1 MKGQRITA
9 SVAAVAVVALV
20 LATVLSGCG
29 GDTTSTTTA
38 APTTTA
44 PAATTTVAPTTT
56 EAPTTAAA
64 PTTTDAPTTTIALP
78 EIIPGV
84 ATVLYENERFGFSL
98 YQPEDATIQTAGFE
112 AYLPLTQTPAA
123 AVVLPEALFAGT
135 NLSEAGVYVG
145 ASSVPGA
152 VSGWN
157 QPAPGSAETAFGITD
172 INGVSW
178 AAFTSSEGAAGNV
191 YEQRV
196 YRTVRDGICFEIV
209 QLLHSLQVGNY
220 PEGSVVEFDR
230 EKFEGY
236 LDAIARSFRFAES

>member
-44 PAATTTVAPTTT
+44 PAATTT
-56 EAPTTAAA
+56 
-64 PTTTDAPTTTIALP
+64 IALP

-84 ATVLYENERFGFSL
+84 ATIIYENERFGFSL

-152 VSGWN
+152 VSGWD
-157 QPAPGSAETAFGITD
+157 QPTPGSAETAFGITD

-236 LDAIARSFRFAES
+236 LDAIARSFRFVES